1 MHAIIEMK
9 RQQQSLCFG
18 YQEMIKEAIM
28 TWFADYS
35 LAKRLPLLLQLLARK
50 VLQGMLW
57 LIQPEPKLVAKIFVD
72 QFY

>member
-1 MHAIIEMK
+1 
-9 RQQQSLCFG
+9 
-18 YQEMIKEAIM
+18 M

-57 LIQPEPKLVAKIFVD
+57 LILPEPKLVAKIFVD